1 MREGVNVHI
10 LAPNGKFSMGSK
22 CGCLLGP
29 DKGWVII
36 RQEEGMETGEPSM
49 SALAARHHV
58 GLGITGLS
66 SLIRE
71 GGDLAFF
78 QCNSFIFIYCQFV

>member
-36 RQEEGMETGEPSM
+36 RQEEGMETVENQ
-49 SALAARHHV
+49 V
-58 GLGITGLS
+58 
-66 SLIRE
+66 
-71 GGDLAFF
+71 
-78 QCNSFIFIYCQFV
+78 CQL